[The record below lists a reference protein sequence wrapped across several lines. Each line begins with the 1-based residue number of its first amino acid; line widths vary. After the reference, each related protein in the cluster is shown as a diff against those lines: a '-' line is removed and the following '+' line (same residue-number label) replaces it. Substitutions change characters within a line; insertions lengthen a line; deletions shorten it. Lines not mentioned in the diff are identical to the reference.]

1 MARISDGRMGVSVNP
16 ETMKVLD
23 SVRTMLREQMG
34 INASYTQAIQY
45 VANYYTLNQREPM
58 DNLTDSKNVP
68 TETEGE

>member
-23 SVRTMLREQMG
+23 NVRTMLREQMG

-45 VANYYTLNQREPM
+45 VANYYMLNQREPM
-58 DNLTDSKNVP
+58 DNVTPSHTVA